1 MHSSFLPFLNKYYYY
16 TNMAYLLFFMYYYR
30 SGQKH
35 LLHLFIQPHLTNFT
49 IRLRG
54 STVIAMNFLV
64 QRCSSNLKC
73 LELMHNDQMPLQ
85 RYIDFLGKFHNL
97 IKLNVYASSVDDKS
111 FAQIG
116 KNCDKLIELNA
127 GKTWL
132 TNTGR

>member
-1 MHSSFLPFLNKYYYY
+1 
-16 TNMAYLLFFMYYYR
+16 
-30 SGQKH
+30 
-35 LLHLFIQPHLTNFT
+35 
-49 IRLRG
+49 
-54 STVIAMNFLV
+54 MNFLV

-132 TNTGR
+132 TNTGK